1 MRKNKLEL
9 ICALRSISLSNYR
22 SKPIIEC
29 DSDHMV
35 KFGLAIIDSVCN
47 CNYNRFMKLYQYA
60 PLMSGYL
67 IDYMIN
73 KIRFQ
78 LLIRLLKSYGSSNI
92 TLESIMQQ
100 LHYRSIKECYQY
112 IFIDMKCIY
121 ITTDSGVV
129 GTKRSFNTTSNTN
142 TMNVQN
148 YSLEQY
154 KSIIIDCKG
163 SSSVLSAKLNSN
175 DNLVVY

>member
-1 MRKNKLEL
+1 
-9 ICALRSISLSNYR
+9 
-22 SKPIIEC
+22 
-29 DSDHMV
+29 
-35 KFGLAIIDSVCN
+35 
-47 CNYNRFMKLYQYA
+47 
-60 PLMSGYL
+60 
-67 IDYMIN
+67 
-73 KIRFQ
+73 
-78 LLIRLLKSYGSSNI
+78 
-92 TLESIMQQ
+92 
-100 LHYRSIKECYQY
+100 
-112 IFIDMKCIY
+112 MKCIY